1 MKKIISLLLALLMLC
16 LCLGS
21 CRLNVFCSHNN
32 PRRIVLV
39 QGYPAQDYVEGLTD
53 GWICLNCGE
62 MVIPQTIIPQLIQN
76 GSNNTD
82 TDTKDKQYKLGMGV
96 AFGEFTNSQINA
108 TIASVVLDNNGKI
121 VACRIDA
128 VYNRYVVD
136 FNDEIINF
144 TNLKTKVELGY
155 DYAMSMFGTSL
166 VGNSTVKEWFEQAQ
180 EFEKWVIGKT
190 VDEIANM
197 SIQTTN
203 GYVISA
209 DQELLNAG
217 CTIEIVDFRDAV
229 VKACNDDQGVSFDTE
244 KPMTL
249 GIAAISEGDNSQ
261 FYDEYIRVRTMVY
274 LATSVVVEGK
284 IVATLNDAIAPEIH
298 LDWEQNVIEI
308 SVGRGAGILK
318 THRELKE
325 DYKMSVYG
333 TNMDYNG
340 DGRVLEW
347 YEQSAAFSKH
357 VVGMTAN
364 EVANMPTKQIEN
376 GYIVSADDALL
387 SAGCTIM
394 ITEMKEIVAKSVQ
407 NAR

>member
-1 MKKIISLLLALLMLC
+1 MKKIISLFLAIVMLC

-62 MVIPQTIIPQLIQN
+62 MVIPQTIIPQLISSGN
-76 GSNNTD
+76 ANTD
-82 TDTKDKQYKLGMGV
+82 TQDKQYKLGMGV

-128 VYNRYVVD
+128 VYNRYNID
-136 FNDEIINF
+136 LNDEIINF
-144 TNLKTKVELGY
+144 TNFKSKVELGY
-155 DYAMSMFGTSL
+155 DYNMSKYGTSL
-166 VGNSTVKEWFEQAQ
+166 IGNNRVKEWFEQAQ
-180 EFEKWVIGKT
+180 AFENWAVGKT

-197 SIQTTN
+197 PLRRMPN

-209 DQELLNAG
+209 DQDLLNAG
-217 CTIEIVDFRDAV
+217 CTISIEDFRNAV
-229 VKACNDDQGVSFDTE
+229 VKACNDDQGAYFITE
-244 KPMTL
+244 EPIKL
-249 GIAAISEGDNSQ
+249 GIAANSMDNGSQ
-261 FYDEYIRVRTMVY
+261 FYDEYVRVKMTVY
-274 LATSVVVEGK
+274 LATSVVVDGK
-284 IVATLNDAIAPEIH
+284 IVASINDAIAPEIH
-298 LDWEQNVIEI
+298 LDWEQNVIET
-308 SVGRGAGILK
+308 SVGKGAGILK

-325 DYKMSVYG
+325 DYKMSLYG
-333 TNMDYNG
+333 TGMDWNG
-340 DGRVLEW
+340 DGVVKEW
-347 YEQSAAFSKH
+347 YEQSAAFSNH